1 MIIVVSVEADL
12 LVRTETG
19 VAGHR
24 LAAIEGPVLI
34 HGAAAVGP
42 PLCPAIFQKLNG

>member
-1 MIIVVSVEADL
+1 MVSAEADL
-12 LVRTETG
+12 PVRTETV
-19 VAGHR
+19 VAGHL